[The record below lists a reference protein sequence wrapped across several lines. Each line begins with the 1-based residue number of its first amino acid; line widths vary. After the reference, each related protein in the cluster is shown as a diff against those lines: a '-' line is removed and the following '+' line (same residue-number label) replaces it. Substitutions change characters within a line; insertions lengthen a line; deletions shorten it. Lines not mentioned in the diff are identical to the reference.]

1 MTIDQNKLLALK
13 LDILNL
19 HPEEHKEEIQLI
31 KEFIKIGEEL
41 NAYFSNPESFTDKD
55 ERRMRSKM
63 NEISKHFNI
72 S

>member
-1 MTIDQNKLLALK
+1 MTIDQNKLSALK
-13 LDILNL
+13 LDILKL
-19 HPEEHKEEIQLI
+19 HPEEHKEEIQVI

-41 NAYFSNPESFTDKD
+41 DAYFLNPESFTDED
-55 ERRMRSKM
+55 GRRMRSKL